1 MTDGTFIRFRAMEIP
16 PGQITPR
23 WYVET
28 LEDDDY
34 LGVVKWFG
42 PWRKYGFFPAQDC
55 VFEETCMREIS
66 QFIEEQTRSRRQK

>member
-1 MTDGTFIRFRAMEIP
+1 MKDGTFIRFWAMGIP

-28 LEDDDY
+28 LEDEDF

-42 PWRKYGFFPAQDC
+42 PWRKYAFFPEPQC
-55 VFEETCMREIS
+55 VFEEVCMREIS
-66 QFIEEQTRSRRQK
+66 QFIEEQTRSRRRK